1 MNAPRENYLKGVALF
16 AAMTAA
22 SAVAQ
27 IDASDA
33 GAGQLP
39 APGNLRVSDFTTT
52 SLSLAADEVP
62 GASGYAF
69 ELVRLDG
76 TSETEIREDFASA
89 PSLSAPGWTLSK
101 SNATLDVYST
111 SGYYDKS
118 ADDTSALKICDPSGN
133 GDVTV
138 GIETPVCAAAIR
150 RCSFV
155 CRVGSVTNK
164 SDVFRIMGRTD
175 SSSGWTELNEFKPV
189 DKKMTNVTV
198 SVDAA
203 ADVRQVKF
211 VFAASATNLSTAAW
225 DSLAVVYGGDET
237 RTVVEPGATVLA
249 APQFSTN
256 SLPTARY
263 AFRVRALGGGGQQ
276 DSPWSDEQVVDL
288 SWAGISVSAPSGV
301 SVTPSGNNLHVS
313 WVAVENA
320 AWYLVTVVPS
330 GNPGSPVV
338 ADLQTVATS
347 CDVAVPSL
355 GEYSATVTAVSPGGM
370 SSATSAPA
378 TGLATLGAV
387 GAVSVEAV
395 DHNTISA
402 TWPLVPLA
410 EGYRVRLFGFSGD
423 VETDSPAYPDQFA
436 DDAEWGGGWTSY
448 GVYDTYA
455 GPFPKIN
462 HSGSWIMTRAYDLSV
477 TAVSFRITNR
487 SSSDEIAE
495 ATRLTVSTSP
505 SAYGDDWTARF
516 ATNGTA
522 SAQLAFAASD
532 GVRRVRFAFTLDL
545 PGLNKSPLAEFG
557 RVTVTCGEETRTA
570 AAVSNVTETA
580 ATFSGLD
587 PASRYAVE
595 VAPLPGASEDLAS
608 VSDPVDLSTA
618 NFRLTGAVPLR
629 GKAFEER
636 FSSLTNMAGDTAI
649 KDVYLDYW
657 QFLRDSAEPEK
668 LLFTSTTN
676 RTTGGVYAFCDTD
689 GTVDSFALGSLATGD
704 HGCAI
709 GIAFVN
715 AGKTDVKG
723 NMTLSF
729 DSIQRSFRSN
739 AATFVLEWKVAN
751 GGETG
756 IGSEDGW
763 TAAAI
768 PPTAPYAASDADRPS
783 VEYRQSVS
791 VGIALERSL
800 EPGGVLVLRWRH
812 PKVASGP
819 MMAID
824 NVRLD
829 FSRQSQATCI
839 ILR

>member
-16 AAMTAA
+16 AAMAA

-27 IDASDA
+27 

-52 SLSLAADEVP
+52 SLSLAADEVS

-76 TSETEIREDFASA
+76 VPETEIREDFAA
-89 PSLSAPGWTLSK
+89 ATNLSAFGWTLSS
-101 SNATLDVYST
+101 SNAKLDAYT
-111 SGYYDKS
+111 SSAYYDTS
-118 ADDTSALKICDPSGN
+118 TDDQRALKIDKQSSA

-138 GIETPVCAAAIR
+138 EIETPVCAAAIR
-150 RCSFV
+150 GCSFV
-155 CRVGSVTNK
+155 CRVGSVDNK
-164 SDVFRIMGRTD
+164 SDVFRVMGRTD
-175 SSSGWTELNEFKPV
+175 SSSAWTELDVFVPV
-189 DKKMTNVTV
+189 DIKRTNVTV
-198 SVDAA
+198 SVDAT
-203 ADVRQVKF
+203 ADVRQVQF
-211 VFAASATNLSTAAW
+211 VFAAAATNFSTAAW
-225 DSLAVVYGGDET
+225 DSLVVVYGGDET
-237 RTVVEPGATVLA
+237 RTVVESGATALA

-263 AFRVRALGGGGQQ
+263 AFRARALGGEGQQ

-301 SVTPSGNNLHVS
+301 AVTSSGGSLHVS
-313 WVAVENA
+313 WDAVENA

-347 CDVAVPSL
+347 CDVAVPLL

-378 TGLATLGAV
+378 TGQATPGAV

-395 DHNTISA
+395 DHSTISA
-402 TWPLVPLA
+402 TWPPVPLA
-410 EGYRVRLFGFSGD
+410 EGYRVRLFEFSGD

-448 GVYDTYA
+448 GVYEIYSS
-455 GPFPKIN
+455 GHLPKIN
-462 HSGSWIMTRAYDLSV
+462 HSGSWITTRAYDLPV
-477 TAVSFRITNR
+477 TAVSFRIANR
-487 SSSDEIAE
+487 SSSDEIAS

-532 GVRRVRFAFTLDL
+532 NVRRVRFAFTLEL
-545 PGLNKSPLAEFG
+545 PGLDKSPLSEFG

-618 NFRLTGAVPLR
+618 HFRLTGAVPLR

-636 FSSLTNMAGDTAI
+636 FSSLTNMAGDTAV

-729 DSIQRSFRSN
+729 DSIQRNFRSN

-751 GGETG
+751 GRETG

-763 TAAAI
+763 TAVAI
-768 PPTAPYAASDADRPS
+768 PPTAPYVASDADRPS

>member
-1 MNAPRENYLKGVALF
+1 MNAPCANYLKGVALF
-16 AAMTAA
+16 AAMAAA

-27 IDASDA
+27 

-69 ELVRLDG
+69 ELVRLDCVP
-76 TSETEIREDFASA
+76 ETEIREDFAA
-89 PSLSAPGWTLSK
+89 ATNLSAFGWTLSS
-101 SNATLDVYST
+101 SNAKLDAYT
-111 SGYYDKS
+111 SSAYYDTS
-118 ADDTSALKICDPSGN
+118 TDDQRALKIDKQSSA

-138 GIETPVCAAAIR
+138 EIETPVCAAAICG
-150 RCSFV
+150 CSFV
-155 CRVGSVTNK
+155 CRVGSEKK
-164 SDVFRIMGRTD
+164 SDVFRVMGRTD
-175 SSSGWTELNEFKPV
+175 SSSAWAELKEFVPV
-189 DKKMTNVTV
+189 DIKRTNVTV
-198 SVDAA
+198 SVDAT
-203 ADVRQVKF
+203 ADVRQVQF
-211 VFAASATNLSTAAW
+211 VFAAAATNFSTAAW
-225 DSLAVVYGGDET
+225 DSLVVVYGGDET
-237 RTVVEPGATVLA
+237 RTVVESGATALA

-263 AFRVRALGGGGQQ
+263 AFRARALGGEGQQ

-301 SVTPSGNNLHVS
+301 AVTSSGGSLHVS
-313 WVAVENA
+313 WDAVENA
-320 AWYLVTVVPS
+320 AWYLVTVVPV
-330 GNPGSPVV
+330 GNPSSPVV
-338 ADLQTVATS
+338 ADLQTTATS

-378 TGLATLGAV
+378 TGQATLGAV
-387 GAVSVEAV
+387 GAVSAEAV
-395 DHNTISA
+395 DHSTISA
-402 TWPLVPLA
+402 SWPQVPLS
-410 EGYRVRLFGFSGD
+410 EGYRVRLFEFSGD
-423 VETDSPAYPDQFA
+423 VETDSPTYPDQFA

-448 GVYDTYA
+448 GVYDTYS

-462 HSGSWIMTRAYDLSV
+462 HSGSWITTKAYEKPV
-477 TAVSFRITNR
+477 TAVSFRITNH
-487 SSSDEIAE
+487 SSNNEIAE

-532 GVRRVRFAFTLDL
+532 GVRRVRFAFTLEL
-545 PGLNKSPLAEFG
+545 SGLNKSPLAEFG
-557 RVTVTCGEETRTA
+557 RVTVTCGEETRTVV
-570 AAVSNVTETA
+570 AVSNVTETA

-587 PASRYAVE
+587 PTSRYAVE
-595 VAPLPGASEDLAS
+595 VAPLPGASENLAS

-618 NFRLTGAVPLR
+618 HFRLTGAVPLR

-636 FSSLTNMAGDTAI
+636 FSSLTNMTGDTAV

-657 QFLRDSAEPEK
+657 QFLRDSEEPEK

-704 HGCAI
+704 YGCAI

-715 AGKTDVKG
+715 DGKTDVNG
-723 NMTLSF
+723 AMTLSF

-739 AATFVLEWKVAN
+739 AATYVLEWKVAN
-751 GGETG
+751 GSETG
-756 IGSEDGW
+756 IGSEGDW
-763 TAAAI
+763 NAVTI
-768 PPTAPYAASDADRPS
+768 PPTAPYVASDADRPS
-783 VEYRQSVS
+783 AEYRQSVS

-800 EPGGVLVLRWRH
+800 EPGGVLLLRWRH